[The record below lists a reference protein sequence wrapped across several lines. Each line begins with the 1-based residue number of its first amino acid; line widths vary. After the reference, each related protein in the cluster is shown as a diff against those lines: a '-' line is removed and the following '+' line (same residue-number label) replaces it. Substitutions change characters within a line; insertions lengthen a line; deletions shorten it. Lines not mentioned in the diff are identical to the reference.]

1 MYTTVFS
8 ILVTKDY
15 KHFASEYLISEE
27 GKQILSL
34 LVDGYKDPEIALN
47 CGIMLRDTI
56 QQRCIHEY
64 YLDNS
69 ELIKPL
75 FTVYAHSS
83 TFEIASDAIQTIK
96 FLLRQNKQLVSKK
109 MNANGPLYNSVFEWY
124 TTLISSKEYMTKR
137 MSLQVSFFH
146 LIHSIVIK

>member
-1 MYTTVFS
+1 M
-8 ILVTKDY
+8 
-15 KHFASEYLISEE
+15 HFASEYLLSNE

-34 LVDGYKDPEIALN
+34 LLDGYKDPEIALN

-64 YLDNS
+64 FLDNS

-75 FTVYAHSS
+75 FTEYAHSA
-83 TFEIASDAIQTIK
+83 TFEITSDAIQTIK

-109 MNANGPLYNSVFEWY
+109 MYAHGPLYTSVFKWY
-124 TTLISSKEYMTKR
+124 TSLIESKEYMTKR
-137 MSLQVSFFH
+137 MSLQVFF
-146 LIHSIVIK
+146 LLLLFTILAIK